1 MYLAYFDQDVLAM
14 VFAELIGA
22 FIAALSILYIYYKFV
37 IFDFWRKRGVFYIKP
52 AVLTGNITA
61 LLTGKKQIGVFF
73 HDIYMK
79 YKGHRAI
86 GMYSLH
92 KPNLVVADLDL
103 IKTVLTKNFAS
114 FHDRGTFCNEKID
127 PLSGHL
133 FSMPGKK
140 WRNLRTKM
148 TPTFTL
154 GKIKQMFPI
163 VKECGDELANYLDSK
178 VQMRDSIEMKDIFAR
193 YTTDVIMST
202 AFGIKSNCIED
213 PNNEYRKHEKKIF
226 EMNTIWIALFWF
238 TPNIMELF
246 SIPITPQS
254 VTSFFMNLFRE
265 NVEYRQAHN
274 IIRHDFMDLLIQ
286 LIDKGYVDPEN
297 STNTTTTE
305 TTSSIN
311 KLTMEE
317 ATAQSYI
324 FFIAGYETS
333 STTGTFALYEL
344 AQHHDMQDKVCK
356 EIDEMLAKHGGLTYD
371 ALNEMTDYE
380 EISTSTNVKS
390 YLYRRY
396 KLTDNEHSCAK
407 GDFNHYTSAQFGY
420 VQTKV
425 GLVSLLSKYKFNLH
439 PQTSV
444 PPNES
449 AVLLTAN
456 GAPIA
461 EKMASLTVGPR
472 GPMLLQDFVFLD
484 EMSHFTR
491 ERTPERV
498 VHAKGAGAFGYFEV
512 THDITKYSKAKVFS
526 SIGKKTPIAV
536 RFSTTTGESG
546 SADTVREP
554 RGFAVKFYTEDG
566 IWDIVGNN
574 TPIFFIKD
582 PIFFPSFVHTQ
593 KRNPATHLRDADMF
607 WDFISLRTETT
618 HQVMYLFSDRGIPD
632 GYRHMTG
639 YGSHTFKLV
648 NSKNEMVYCKFHYK
662 GQYPSWTLYIQVMT
676 AEQAK
681 TFKWNPFDLTKVW
694 PHKEYPLIQVGKLV
708 LNRNPE
714 NYFTDVE
721 QMAFDPAHMAISA
734 MHYQRDG
741 HMSIYN
747 HGGAPNYHP
756 NSFSGPKECPA
767 ARSPPFHECPA
778 ARSPPFH
785 VSGHVDRHDDL
796 DEDDF
801 GQATTF
807 WRMTL
812 DEPARERLVQNM
824 VASLRN
830 ASTFIVERAVRNFAR
845 VDVDLA
851 QRLTNGLRNCKV

>member
-1 MYLAYFDQDVLAM
+1 M

-371 ALNEMTDYE
+371 ALNEMT
-380 EISTSTNVKS
+380 
-390 YLYRRY
+390 YLH
-396 KLTDNEHSCAK
+396 KVVNETMRKYPPLPMLNRTCTEDINLPTMNIHVPK
-407 GDFNHYTSAQFGY
+407 GTLITIPVLGLHRDPLIYPDPDKFDPERFNADVAAERHTYAFLPFGQGPRICIGAQFGY

-444 PPNES
+444 PP
-449 AVLLTAN
+449 
-456 GAPIA
+456 
-461 EKMASLTVGPR
+461 
-472 GPMLLQDFVFLD
+472 VFD
-484 EMSHFTR
+484 ERNLILS
-491 ERTPERV
+491 
-498 VHAKGAGAFGYFEV
+498 AKGG
-512 THDITKYSKAKVFS
+512 IRL
-526 SIGKKTPIAV
+526 II
-536 RFSTTTGESG
+536 
-546 SADTVREP
+546 EP
-554 RGFAVKFYTEDG
+554 R
-566 IWDIVGNN
+566 
-574 TPIFFIKD
+574 
-582 PIFFPSFVHTQ
+582 
-593 KRNPATHLRDADMF
+593 
-607 WDFISLRTETT
+607 
-618 HQVMYLFSDRGIPD
+618 
-632 GYRHMTG
+632 
-639 YGSHTFKLV
+639 
-648 NSKNEMVYCKFHYK
+648 
-662 GQYPSWTLYIQVMT
+662 
-676 AEQAK
+676 
-681 TFKWNPFDLTKVW
+681 
-694 PHKEYPLIQVGKLV
+694 
-708 LNRNPE
+708 
-714 NYFTDVE
+714 
-721 QMAFDPAHMAISA
+721 
-734 MHYQRDG
+734 
-741 HMSIYN
+741 
-747 HGGAPNYHP
+747 
-756 NSFSGPKECPA
+756 
-767 ARSPPFHECPA
+767 
-778 ARSPPFH
+778 
-785 VSGHVDRHDDL
+785 
-796 DEDDF
+796 
-801 GQATTF
+801 
-807 WRMTL
+807 
-812 DEPARERLVQNM
+812 
-824 VASLRN
+824 
-830 ASTFIVERAVRNFAR
+830 
-845 VDVDLA
+845 
-851 QRLTNGLRNCKV
+851 